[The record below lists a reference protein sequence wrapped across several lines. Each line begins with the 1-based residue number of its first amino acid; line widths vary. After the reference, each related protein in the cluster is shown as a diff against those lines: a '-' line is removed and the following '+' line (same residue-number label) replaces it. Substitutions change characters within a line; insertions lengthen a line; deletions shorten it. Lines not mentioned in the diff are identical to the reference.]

1 MSKTSPR
8 KGQRIEREVVNML
21 IEAGIA
27 AQRVPL
33 SGAAGG
39 LFGGDIVIA
48 GQYTA
53 EVKARKNGAGFIQLE
68 RWMKGRDALIL
79 KRDRQPPMVVIEFDT
94 YTALLNNQPVKAQ

>member
-21 IEAGIA
+21 IEAGID

-48 GQYTA
+48 GKYTA
-53 EVKARKNGAGFIQLE
+53 EIKARKNGAGFVQLE
-68 RWMKGRDALIL
+68 RWIDGRDALIL
-79 KRDRQPPMVVIEFDT
+79 KRDRKPPMVVIEFDT
-94 YTALLNNQPVKAQ
+94 YTDFLNNQPVKAQ